1 MATKLYVEQPMKQA
15 TAETTAATTTAKPSR
30 LAFIGMKG
38 LPADL
43 PGAGGG
49 ERETEAKTTRLVARG
64 YDVTVYCRE
73 SYTGKAPAPFQ
84 AINLVALPALNKPG
98 LEMLS
103 HTLFST
109 LHALLIKRVDVIN
122 YHGMGN
128 ALYLPLVKLFGKRS
142 VVYMD
147 GIDWERPKW
156 GKSAQLLLKWG
167 AAAAFRWSDE
177 VYTDNEASQR
187 QFAAL
192 FKREPKLITLAAELW
207 ESPGTD
213 QLAGLGLEAEKYILF
228 VGMLRPD
235 KGVHLLVEA
244 YRELETT
251 IPLVIVGDNPDDPA
265 YVKRLKANADA
276 RVHFVGYQYGDT
288 ARQLF
293 ANCMLYVQ
301 PSVMEGNSPALMS
314 AMACGRCVVV
324 NGIEQNR
331 ETIGDAGLA
340 FAPGDAVDLRRMLG
354 ELLANPA
361 RITEL
366 GLKARQRIER
376 VYNWD
381 RVVDTLE
388 NLYQNLL
395 ANRRAK

>member
-1 MATKLYVEQPMKQA
+1 MATSLHTSSSAVREVDQKVQ
-15 TAETTAATTTAKPSR
+15 R

-49 ERETEAKTTRLVARG
+49 ERETEAKTKRLAERG
-64 YDVTVYCRE
+64 YDVTVYCRTN
-73 SYTGKAPAPFQ
+73 YTGADPEPFQ
-84 AINLVALPALNKPG
+84 GVRLVALPSLNKPG

-103 HTLFST
+103 HTLLST
-109 LHALLIKRVDVIN
+109 VHALLIQRADVIN

-128 ALYLPLVKLFGKRS
+128 ALYLPLVRLFGKQS

-156 GKSAQLLLKWG
+156 GKSAQRLLRWG

-177 VYTDNEASQR
+177 VYTDNAASQR
-187 QFAAL
+187 QFAEI
-192 FKREPKLITLAAELW
+192 FGREPKLITLAADLW
-207 ESPGTD
+207 DPPGDD
-213 QLAGLGLEAEKYILF
+213 QLAALNLEAENYLLF

-235 KGVHLLVEA
+235 KGVHLLIEA
-244 YRELETT
+244 YRTLATD
-251 IPLVIVGDNPDDPA
+251 IPLVIVGDNPDDPN
-265 YVKRLKANADA
+265 YVKQLKARADE
-276 RVHFVGYQYGDT
+276 RVRFVGYQYGDA

-293 ANCMLYVQ
+293 ANCLVYIQ

-331 ETIGDAGLA
+331 ETIGEAGLA
-340 FAPGDAVDLRRMLG
+340 FASGDSDDLRRILSTLVVDRERIQYLG
-354 ELLANPA
+354 RQA
-361 RITEL
+361 R
-366 GLKARQRIER
+366 RRIEE
-376 VYNWD
+376 VYNWE

-388 NLYQNLL
+388 TMY
-395 ANRRAK
+395 RSI

>member
-1 MATKLYVEQPMKQA
+1 MESK
-15 TAETTAATTTAKPSR
+15 TTIATTPPQR

-49 ERETEAKTTRLVARG
+49 ERETEAKTKRLAERG
-64 YDVTVYCRE
+64 YDVTVYCRQN
-73 SYTGKAPAPFQ
+73 YTGKSPTRFHE
-84 AINLVALPALNKPG
+84 IELVALPSMNKPG

-109 LHALLIKRVDVIN
+109 LHALAVKRADVIN

-156 GKSAQLLLKWG
+156 GKSAQRLLKWG

-177 VYTDNEASQR
+177 VYTDNAASQR
-187 QFAAL
+187 QFAQI
-192 FKREPKLITLAAELW
+192 FGREPKLITLAADLW
-207 ESPGTD
+207 DSPGTE
-213 QLAGLGLEAEKYILF
+213 QLAELDLEPENYILF

-235 KGVHLLVEA
+235 KGVHLLVDA
-244 YRELETT
+244 YRQLETDV
-251 IPLVIVGDNPDDPA
+251 PLVIVGDNPDDPA
-265 YVKRLKANADA
+265 YVNSLKEKADS
-276 RVHFVGYQYGDT
+276 RVRFVGYQYGET
-288 ARQLF
+288 AQQLF
-293 ANCMLYVQ
+293 ANCLIYVQ

-340 FAPGDAVDLRRMLG
+340 FAPGDSDELCTMLAQ
-354 ELLANPA
+354 LLSNREQITQLGKQA
-361 RITEL
+361 RH
-366 GLKARQRIER
+366 RIET
-376 VYNWD
+376 VYNWE
-381 RVVDTLE
+381 RVVDQLESMYHTL
-388 NLYQNLL
+388 
-395 ANRRAK
+395 

>member
-1 MATKLYVEQPMKQA
+1 
-15 TAETTAATTTAKPSR
+15 
-30 LAFIGMKG
+30 MKG

-49 ERETEAKTTRLVARG
+49 ERETEAKTKRLAARG
-64 YDVTVYCRE
+64 YGVTVYCRE
-73 SYTGKAPAPFQ
+73 NYTGKAPAPFHN
-84 AINLVALPALNKPG
+84 INLVALPSLNKPG

-103 HTLFST
+103 HTLLST
-109 LHALLIKRVDVIN
+109 LHALIVKRADVIN

-147 GIDWERPKW
+147 GIDWDRPKW
-156 GKSAQLLLKWG
+156 SKSAQRLLKWG

-177 VYTDNEASQR
+177 VYTDNAASQR
-187 QFAAL
+187 QFAEI
-192 FKREPKLITLAAELW
+192 FGREPKLITLAADLW

-213 QLAGLGLEAEKYILF
+213 QLAGLGLEAENYLLF

-235 KGVHLLVEA
+235 KGVHLLVDA
-244 YRELETT
+244 YRELETDV
-251 IPLVIVGDNPDDPA
+251 PLVIVGDNPDDPA
-265 YVKRLKANADA
+265 YVKSLKEKADD
-276 RVHFVGYQYGDT
+276 RVRFVGYQYGDT

-293 ANCMLYVQ
+293 ANCLLYVQ

-340 FAPGDAVDLRRMLG
+340 FAPGDSTDLHKLLT
-354 ELLANPA
+354 ELLSNRERISELGRQARA
-361 RITEL
+361 RIE
-366 GLKARQRIER
+366 K
-376 VYNWD
+376 VYNWE
-381 RVVDTLE
+381 RVIDEIETMYAALG
-388 NLYQNLL
+388 
-395 ANRRAK
+395 KTGK

>member
-1 MATKLYVEQPMKQA
+1 MATKLYTNQSLNESSI
-15 TAETTAATTTAKPSR
+15 AARARTKPEK

-49 ERETEAKTTRLVARG
+49 ERETEAKTKRLAARG
-64 YDVTVYCRE
+64 YDVTVYCRAN
-73 SYTGKAPAPFQ
+73 YTGKSPERFHD
-84 AINLVALPALNKPG
+84 INLVALPSLNKPG

-103 HTLFST
+103 HTLLST
-109 LHALLIKRVDVIN
+109 LHALVVERADVVN

-156 GKSAQLLLKWG
+156 GKMAQQLLKWG

-177 VYTDNEASQR
+177 VYTDNAASQR
-187 QFAAL
+187 QFAQI
-192 FKREPKLITLAAELW
+192 FGREPMLITLAADLW
-207 ESPGTD
+207 DPPGTE
-213 QLAGLGLEAEKYILF
+213 QLATLDLEAEKYLLF

-235 KGVHLLVEA
+235 KGVHLLVDA
-244 YRELETT
+244 YRELETD

-265 YVKRLKANADA
+265 YVKSLKEKADD
-276 RVHFVGYQYGDT
+276 RVRFVGYQYGDA

-293 ANCMLYVQ
+293 AHCLVYIQ

-331 ETIGDAGLA
+331 ETIGEAGLA
-340 FAPGDAVDLRRMLG
+340 FAPGESADLRRTLAQ
-354 ELLANPA
+354 LLSNPHQ
-361 RITEL
+361 ITEL
-366 GLKARQRIER
+366 GQLARKRIES
-376 VYNWD
+376 VYNWE
-381 RVVDTLE
+381 RVVDELE
-388 NLYQNLL
+388 EMYQKL
-395 ANRRAK
+395 

>member
-1 MATKLYVEQPMKQA
+1 MATKLYADQTIEQVA
-15 TAETTAATTTAKPSR
+15 TAKPSQ

-49 ERETEAKTTRLVARG
+49 ERETEAKTKRLVARG
-64 YDVTVYCRE
+64 HAVTVYCRVNY
-73 SYTGKAPAPFQ
+73 SGKTPAPFHG
-84 AINLVALPALNKPG
+84 INLVALPSLRKPG

-103 HTLFST
+103 HTLLST
-109 LHALLIKRVDVIN
+109 LHALLIQRADVIN

-128 ALYLPLVKLFGKRS
+128 ALFLPLVKLFGKRS

-156 GKSAQLLLKWG
+156 SKSAQLLLKWG

-177 VYTDNEASQR
+177 VYTDNAASQR
-187 QFAAL
+187 QFAEI
-192 FKREPKLITLAAELW
+192 FGREPKLITLAADLW

-213 QLAGLGLEAEKYILF
+213 QLAGLGLKAEQYLLF

-235 KGVHLLVEA
+235 KGVHLLVDA
-244 YRELETT
+244 YRELKTDL
-251 IPLVIVGDNPDDPA
+251 PLVIVGDNPDDPA
-265 YVKRLKANADA
+265 YVKSLKEKADS

-293 ANCMLYVQ
+293 ANCLIYVQ

-331 ETIGDAGLA
+331 ETIGEAGLA
-340 FAPGDAVDLRRMLG
+340 FAPGDSTDLRRILTELVSNQTRIAELG
-354 ELLANPA
+354 QKARA
-361 RITEL
+361 RIE
-366 GLKARQRIER
+366 K
-376 VYNWD
+376 VYNWE
-381 RVVDTLE
+381 RVVDEIETMYGTLG
-388 NLYQNLL
+388 
-395 ANRRAK
+395 K